1 MPFEPGIIP
10 EGAKPFKKGNDP
22 KRNLGGRPKGKSIST
37 LLNELLEKKVK
48 DLDGT
53 ERTRAEIIALKLLSK
68 ATDAKT
74 VDNSVLKAIEQIL
87 DRSEGKAKQTVD
99 VNSNVHLTDEPIVFE

>member
-1 MPFEPGIIP
+1 MPFEPGKIP
-10 EGAKPFKKGNDP
+10 EGAQPFQKGDDP
-22 KRNLGGRPKGKSIST
+22 KRNMDGRPKGKSITT
-37 LLNELLEKKVK
+37 LLNELLEKKIK

-68 ATDAKT
+68 ATDAKI

-87 DRSEGKAKQTVD
+87 DRSEGKAKQTV
-99 VNSNVHLTDEPIVFE
+99 NLTNNIHLKDEDIIFE

>member
-1 MPFEPGIIP
+1 MPFEPGEIP
-10 EGAKPFKKGNDP
+10 QGATPFQPGQTGNP
-22 KRNLGGRPKGKSIST
+22 KGRPKGKSIST

-99 VNSNVHLTDEPIVFE
+99 VTSNVHLSDEPIVFE

>member
-1 MPFEPGIIP
+1 MPFEPGVIP
-10 EGAKPFKKGNDP
+10 QGATPFKKGEVANP
-22 KRNLGGRPKGKSIST
+22 TGRPKGKSIST

-87 DRSEGKAKQTVD
+87 DRSEGKAKQTVE